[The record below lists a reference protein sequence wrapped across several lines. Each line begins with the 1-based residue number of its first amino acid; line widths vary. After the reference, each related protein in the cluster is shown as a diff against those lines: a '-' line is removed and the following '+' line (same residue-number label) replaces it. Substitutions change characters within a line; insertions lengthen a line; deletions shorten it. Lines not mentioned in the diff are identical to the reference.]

1 MVNNLTVGVYVYIIS
16 SLTSHDL
23 ILLFFSNVNM
33 NIITTRISILFK
45 VVRFFGEEENQ
56 IPMKSCYR
64 KDDIFEELN
73 LLIEGEKKEGE
84 FKKMKVHQ

>member
-1 MVNNLTVGVYVYIIS
+1 MVNNLTFGVYVYIIS

-23 ILLFFSNVNM
+23 ILMFFSNVNM

-45 VVRFFGEEENQ
+45 VVRFFGEEEKQ
-56 IPMKSCYR
+56 MPMKSCYR
-64 KDDIFEELN
+64 KDDIFAELN

-84 FKKMKVHQ
+84 